1 MISKPIEIKA
11 IKKYIISIK
20 YSDGTEGEIDLSHLS
35 HQGIFN
41 AWENNDLFYKV
52 YIDKETDAIAW
63 NKDIELCPDALYLK
77 LSNLSFDEWKNK
89 ELTYATD

>member
-1 MISKPIEIKA
+1 MISKSIK
-11 IKKYIISIK
+11 IKVLKKYIISIK
-20 YSDGTEGEIDLSHLS
+20 YFDGTEGEVNLSHLA

-41 AWENNDLFYKV
+41 AWEHNNLFYKA

-77 LSNLSFDEWKNK
+77 ISNLSFNEWKNK
-89 ELTYATD
+89 ELIYATD